1 MGKKD
6 FWKGFGTAAALTAAV
21 CIAWKPVC
29 RVIPW
34 ESLPFGVEMPR
45 SAKISMVEDYLER
58 FQGAVVSVSHDRYF
72 LDKACGR
79 IFAFV
84 GNGKIRQYEGGY
96 SDMKAA
102 REREIPQEPE
112 GKQPV
117 PKKEP
122 PKEDRKDNA
131 APLKKMS
138 YKDQREYDGIGAEI
152 AALEEKIAAA
162 EGDMV
167 ECMTDYVRLQEI
179 SAEKEKLEAALEER
193 MERWMELSE
202 LAEEIERNKR

>member
-1 MGKKD
+1 M
-6 FWKGFGTAAALTAAV
+6 
-21 CIAWKPVC
+21 
-29 RVIPW
+29 
-34 ESLPFGVEMPR
+34 
-45 SAKISMVEDYLER
+45 
-58 FQGAVVSVSHDRYF
+58 
-72 LDKACGR
+72 
-79 IFAFV
+79 
-84 GNGKIRQYEGGY
+84 
-96 SDMKAA
+96 
-102 REREIPQEPE
+102 
-112 GKQPV
+112 

-131 APLKKMS
+131 VPLKKMS